1 MRSMMLSRRCLRAAQ
16 PRMSK
21 FLVRAL
27 STDARESMPY
37 DVLIVG
43 GGPAGLAASIKLKQL
58 SAAGQKELSVCV
70 IEKGSEIGSHILS
83 GNVFE
88 PRALEE
94 LFPDMAGDNEWTKVF
109 HEEQGSHATPVKKDD
124 FLVLSENNSYSIPG
138 FLLPPQLNNHGNY
151 IISLGQLCRWLGQ
164 KAEDLGVEIYPGFA
178 ASEVLF
184 NESGDGVRGIATRDV
199 GIGKDG
205 QPKSTFERG
214 MELHARQTL
223 FAEGK
228 EVAEFST

>member
-1 MRSMMLSRRCLRAAQ
+1 
-16 PRMSK
+16 
-21 FLVRAL
+21 
-27 STDARESMPY
+27 MPY

-58 SAAGQKELSVCV
+58 CAANEKDLSICV

-94 LFPDMAGDNEWTKVF
+94 LFPELAGEEWVQTF
-109 HEEQGSHATPVKKDD
+109 LDEQGSHATPVKKDE
-124 FLVLSENNSYSIPG
+124 FLLLSETSSYSIPQ
-138 FLLPPQLNNHGNY
+138 FLLPPQLDNHGNY

-178 ASEVLF
+178 ASEILF
-184 NESGDGVRGIATRDV
+184 NEDDNAVRGIATRDV

-205 QPKSTFERG
+205 EPKSTFERG

-223 FAEGK
+223 FAEG
-228 EVAEFST
+228 EMSSLFSVSSFPVYQGMSFT